1 MPRALW
7 TIVKRRFQ
15 SQKRGPTST
24 AQGGS
29 GVLQKRRCGRRQAA
43 RHAEAA
49 RLHAACDRN
58 GALQIG
64 GRSSGGRAGE
74 SRPFRDVAGTSISPS
89 SRSEAELCPYLYRFR
104 RKRIRSL
111 PRESQRVRSEAFSSA
126 ATPVVNY
133 ATLATQNSGLELVLK
148 SHTPH
153 PKWGQHCTLSATVAE
168 VPRLQR
174 HREPF
179 AADSVNQ
186 VSPQNIHPNAG
197 RWCCRA

>member
-15 SQKRGPTST
+15 SQKRDPTST

-74 SRPFRDVAGTSISPS
+74 SRPFRDVAGTLISPS

-153 PKWGQHCTLSATVAE
+153 PKWASIALLARLS
-168 VPRLQR
+168 PRCR
-174 HREPF
+174 DSNDIGEPF

-186 VSPQNIHPNAG
+186 VSTTEHSP
-197 RWCCRA
+197 